1 MANSI
6 TKFKKYIGLLD
17 EVYKVASV
25 TSILDGNNRL
35 VRMGANTNE
44 IIIPKMSMDGL
55 ADYSRENGYVGGDV
69 TLTNETVKFNYE
81 RGRSFN
87 IDAMDDEET
96 AGVAFGQLSG
106 EFIRT
111 KAAPEIDAFRFA
123 QYAGTTGITSATAA
137 ALSTGADVLSALI
150 AAQNSM
156 DENEV
161 PAESRILFIT
171 PTLYNSVMNL
181 DTTKSRAV
189 LDSFASIVKV
199 PQSRFYTAID
209 LYDGTTDTSSQTNG
223 VDETVGHFVKASSGK
238 NINFMVIEKSAAI
251 QYQKHV
257 VSKIVSPEENQT
269 SDSWKFFYR
278 SYGIADVYEN
288 KVKGIYL
295 HAATA

>member
-1 MANSI
+1 MANSVE
-6 TKFKKYIGLLD
+6 KFSKYINVLD

-25 TSILDGNNRL
+25 TSVLDGNNRL
-35 VRMGANTNE
+35 VRMGANANE

-69 TLTNETVKFNYE
+69 TLTNETVVFNYE

-123 QYAGTTGITSATAA
+123 QYASVSGVGLASADLTDP
-137 ALSTGADVLSALI
+137 LDTLTALI
-150 AAQNSM
+150 AAQNAM
-156 DENEV
+156 DEAEV

-171 PTLYNSVMNL
+171 PTLYNGVMNI
-181 DTTKSRAV
+181 DTTKSKAV
-189 LDSFASIVKV
+189 LDSFAQIVKV

-209 LYDGTTDTSSQTNG
+209 LYDGATSG
-223 VDETVGHFVKASSGK
+223 ETAGHFAKNADGK
-238 NINFMVIEKSAAI
+238 NINFMVVEKSAAI
-251 QYQKHV
+251 QYQKHI
-257 VSKIVSPEENQT
+257 VSKVVTPEENQT
-269 SDSWKFFYR
+269 ADAWKFFYR

-288 KVKGIYL
+288 KACGIYV
-295 HAATA
+295 HKATV

>member
-1 MANSI
+1 MANSV
-6 TKFKKYIGLLD
+6 TKFKRYIDLID
-17 EVYKVASV
+17 EVYQNASV
-25 TSILDGNNRL
+25 TSVLDGNNRL
-35 VRMGANTNE
+35 VRMGANANE

-69 TLTNETVKFNYE
+69 TLTNETVQFNYE

-87 IDAMDDEET
+87 VDAMDNEET
-96 AGVAFGQLSG
+96 AGVAFGQLAG

-123 QYAGTTGITSATAA
+123 KYAGITGIGSASG
-137 ALSTGADVLSALI
+137 ALSDGTDVLNALI

-156 DENEV
+156 DEKEV
-161 PAESRILFIT
+161 NSESRVLFIT

-189 LDSFASIVKV
+189 LDSFCQIVKV

-209 LYDGTTDTSSQTNG
+209 LYDGTTDTSSQTGG
-223 VDETVGHFVKASSGK
+223 VDETAGHFVKASAGK
-238 NINFMVIEKSAAI
+238 NINFLVVEKSAVI

-257 VSKIVSPEENQT
+257 VSKVVSPEENQT

-278 SYGIADVYEN
+278 SYGIADAYEN
-288 KVKGIYL
+288 KVSGIYL
-295 HAATA
+295 HKAAA

>member
-150 AAQNSM
+150 AAQNTM

-209 LYDGTTDTSSQTNG
+209 LYDGTTDTSSQKNG
-223 VDETVGHFVKASSGK
+223 VDETVGHFVKAS
-238 NINFMVIEKSAAI
+238 
-251 QYQKHV
+251 
-257 VSKIVSPEENQT
+257 
-269 SDSWKFFYR
+269 
-278 SYGIADVYEN
+278 
-288 KVKGIYL
+288 
-295 HAATA
+295 

>member
-1 MANSI
+1 MSNTI
-6 TKFKKYIGLLD
+6 EKFKKYINVLD

-35 VRMGANTNE
+35 VRMGANANE

-69 TLTNETVKFNYE
+69 TLTNETVQFNYE
-81 RGRSFN
+81 RGRSFT

-96 AGVAFGQLSG
+96 AGVAFGQLSS

-123 QYAGTTGITSATAA
+123 QYAGVSGIGSATATLTNA
-137 ALSTGADVLSALI
+137 EDTLAALI
-150 AAQNSM
+150 AAQNAM
-156 DENEV
+156 DEAEV
-161 PAESRILFIT
+161 PTESRILFIT
-171 PTLYNSVMNL
+171 PTLYNGVMNL

-189 LDSFASIVKV
+189 LDSFAEIVKV

-209 LYDGTTDTSSQTNG
+209 LYDGVASG
-223 VDETVGHFVKASSGK
+223 ETAGHFVKSADGK
-238 NINFMVIEKSAAI
+238 NINFMVVEKSAAI
-251 QYQKHV
+251 QYQKHI
-257 VSKIVSPEENQT
+257 VSKVVTPEENQT
-269 SDSWKFFYR
+269 SDAWKFFYR

-288 KVKGIYL
+288 KALGVYL
-295 HAATA
+295 HKAEA